1 MLGDTRQITGEAQR
15 GRLPLYRAAREL
27 VDFSR
32 RKPLGAI
39 GGGILAVLIIIAV
52 LAPVISPFDPE
63 EIHSDHLFAPPG
75 RFLPLGGDSVGRDV
89 MSRLFYGGRVSLFVG
104 LVSVGIGITL
114 GSLLGVTSAYLG
126 GKFDIVVQ
134 RFVDAF
140 IAFPGI
146 ILALAIMAV
155 LGSSVTNIIIA
166 LVLVLAPSA
175 IRTVRS
181 QALAIKEMDYV
192 LAANSI
198 GAGDIRI
205 VLRHM
210 VPNCM
215 AIFMIPATLNL
226 GYAIIVE
233 ASLSFLGVGVPPNV
247 ATWGSMLAEGGVP
260 PNVATWGSM
269 LAEGGVSYIDVAPW
283 LAVLPGVALSL
294 AVFGVNLL
302 GDALRDVMDPRLR
315 GAG

>member
-1 MLGDTRQITGEAQR
+1 MLEDTMEAAGQIR
-15 GRLPLYRAAREL
+15 PVRSPLSSVGWAL
-27 VDFSR
+27 IDFSR
-32 RKPLGAI
+32 QKPLGAI

-63 EIHSDHLFAPPG
+63 EIHSEHLFAPPG
-75 RFLPLGGDSVGRDV
+75 GFLPLGGDSVGRDV
-89 MSRLFYGGRVSLFVG
+89 MSRLFYGGRISLFVG

-114 GSLLGVTSAYLG
+114 GSLLGVASAYLG
-126 GKFDIVVQ
+126 GSFDLIVQ

-181 QALAIKEMDYV
+181 QALAIKEMDYI
-192 LAANSI
+192 LAVTAV
-198 GAGDIRI
+198 GASGTRI

-215 AIFMIPATLNL
+215 AIFMILATLNL

-247 ATWGSMLAEGGVP
+247 ATWGSMLAEGGV
-260 PNVATWGSM
+260 
-269 LAEGGVSYIDVAPW
+269 SYIDEAPW

-302 GDALRDVMDPRLR
+302 GDALRDVLDPRLR
-315 GAG
+315 GTG

>member
-1 MLGDTRQITGEAQR
+1 M
-15 GRLPLYRAAREL
+15 
-27 VDFSR
+27 
-32 RKPLGAI
+32 GAI

-63 EIHSDHLFAPPG
+63 EIHSEHLFAPPG
-75 RFLPLGGDSVGRDV
+75 GFLPLGGDSVGRDV
-89 MSRLFYGGRVSLFVG
+89 MSRLFYGGRISLFVG

-114 GSLLGVTSAYLG
+114 GSLLGVASAYLG
-126 GKFDIVVQ
+126 GSFDLIVQ

-181 QALAIKEMDYV
+181 QALAIKEMDYI
-192 LAANSI
+192 LAVTAV
-198 GAGDIRI
+198 GASGTRI

-215 AIFMIPATLNL
+215 AIFMILATLNL

-247 ATWGSMLAEGGVP
+247 ATWGSMLAEGGV
-260 PNVATWGSM
+260 
-269 LAEGGVSYIDVAPW
+269 SYIDEAPW

-302 GDALRDVMDPRLR
+302 GDALRDVLDPRLR
-315 GAG
+315 GTG

>member
-1 MLGDTRQITGEAQR
+1 MIGDTRELAGAIRRAKSP
-15 GRLPLYRAAREL
+15 LPSF
-27 VDFSR
+27 VWSTIDFSR
-32 RKPLGAI
+32 NKPLGAI
-39 GGGILAVLIIIAV
+39 GGGILGILIIIAI

-63 EIHSDHLFAPPG
+63 EVHPEYAYAAPG
-75 RFLPLGGDSVGRDV
+75 DGLLLGGDATGRDV
-89 MSRLFYGGRVSLFVG
+89 MSRLFHGGRISLFVG
-104 LVSVGIGITL
+104 LMSVGIGITF
-114 GSLLGVTSAYLG
+114 GSLLGVASAYLG
-126 GKFDIVVQ
+126 GKFDLVVQ

-166 LVLVLAPSA
+166 LVFVLGPSA

-192 LAANSI
+192 LAATAI
-198 GAGDIRI
+198 GAGSTRI

-210 VPNCM
+210 VPNCL
-215 AIFMIPATLNL
+215 AIFMILATLNL
-226 GYAIIVE
+226 GFAIIVE

-247 ATWGSMLAEGGVP
+247 ATWGSMLAEGGV
-260 PNVATWGSM
+260 T
-269 LAEGGVSYIDVAPW
+269 YIDEAYW
-283 LAVLPGVALSL
+283 LAVFPGIALSL
-294 AVFGVNLL
+294 AVFGINLL
-302 GDALRDVMDPRLR
+302 GDALRDVLDPRLR

>member
-1 MLGDTRQITGEAQR
+1 MLEDTMQAAGQIRQVR
-15 GRLPLYRAAREL
+15 SPLISVGWAL
-27 VDFSR
+27 IDFSR
-32 RKPLGAI
+32 QKPLGAI
-39 GGGILAVLIIIAV
+39 GGGILVVLIIIAV

-63 EIHSDHLFAPPG
+63 EIHSEHLFAPPG
-75 RFLPLGGDSVGRDV
+75 GFLPLGGDSVGRDV
-89 MSRLFYGGRVSLFVG
+89 MSRLFYGGRISLFVG

-114 GSLLGVTSAYLG
+114 GSLLGVASAYIG
-126 GKFDIVVQ
+126 GGFDLIVQ

-181 QALAIKEMDYV
+181 QALAIKEMDYI
-192 LAANSI
+192 LAVTAVGAN
-198 GAGDIRI
+198 GTRI

-215 AIFMIPATLNL
+215 AIFMILATLNL

-247 ATWGSMLAEGGVP
+247 ATWGSMLAEGGV
-260 PNVATWGSM
+260 
-269 LAEGGVSYIDVAPW
+269 SYIDKAPW

-302 GDALRDVMDPRLR
+302 GDAFRDVLDPRLR
-315 GAG
+315 GTG

>member
-1 MLGDTRQITGEAQR
+1 MLEDTMEAAGQIR
-15 GRLPLYRAAREL
+15 PVRSPLSSVGWAL
-27 VDFSR
+27 IDFSR
-32 RKPLGAI
+32 QKPLGAI

-63 EIHSDHLFAPPG
+63 EIHSEHLFASPG
-75 RFLPLGGDSVGRDV
+75 GFLPLGGDSVGRDV
-89 MSRLFYGGRVSLFVG
+89 MSRLFYGGRISLFVG

-114 GSLLGVTSAYLG
+114 GSLLGVASAYLG
-126 GKFDIVVQ
+126 GSFDLIVQ

-181 QALAIKEMDYV
+181 QAVAIKEMDYI
-192 LAANSI
+192 LAVTAV
-198 GAGDIRI
+198 GASGTRI

-215 AIFMIPATLNL
+215 AIFMILATLNL

-247 ATWGSMLAEGGVP
+247 ATWGSMLAEGGV
-260 PNVATWGSM
+260 
-269 LAEGGVSYIDVAPW
+269 SYIDEAPW

-294 AVFGVNLL
+294 AVFGVTLL
-302 GDALRDVMDPRLR
+302 GDALRDVLDPRLR
-315 GAG
+315 GTG